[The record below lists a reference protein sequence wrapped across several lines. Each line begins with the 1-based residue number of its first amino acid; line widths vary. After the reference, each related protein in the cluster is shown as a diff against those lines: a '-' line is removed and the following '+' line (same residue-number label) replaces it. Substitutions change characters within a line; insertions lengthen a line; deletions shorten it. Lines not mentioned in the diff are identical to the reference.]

1 MGYTPKL
8 RVLSLDFS
16 DTEYKDIEIKA
27 LSATL
32 REWHSLTPGV
42 PMEDD
47 EVVSLLVKKITHWN
61 LVDEDDNPL
70 PISIESFDTFDFELI
85 RTIFVQYQ
93 LAVRG
98 IPSELGKESTDGEN
112 PIVDSIPMETM

>member
-16 DTEYKDIEIKA
+16 DTEYPEIEIKA

-93 LAVRG
+93 LAIRG